1 MKRHSIAALAGV
13 LMAFCFAE
21 GSWCAEVKATLP
33 PAPPAVGAGR
43 PEAKA
48 PPAPPGGDAAT
59 AAAQLPG
66 YRSSG
71 KADPFKPFME
81 LLPLPPKKTD
91 KPMAAKGR
99 PISPLQQA
107 EIDQFRLVG
116 IAGDDVR
123 RTAVVE
129 DPVAKRHYPLFVGTY
144 IGPNGGRVVS
154 ILPDRVIVE
163 ERVQDQATSK
173 KGKTRRVTVMLHK
186 DEEEGK
192 P

>member
-1 MKRHSIAALAGV
+1 MMRRHSITALAGV
-13 LMAFCFAE
+13 LMALCFA
-21 GSWCAEVKATLP
+21 GVSWGAERKAALP
-33 PAPPAVGAGR
+33 PAAPEGAGV
-43 PEAKA
+43 PGLA
-48 PPAPPGGDAAT
+48 PPFN
-59 AAAQLPG
+59 

-81 LLPLPPKKTD
+81 TSPVQPKKTD
-91 KPMAAKGR
+91 KMSAVKGR

-116 IAGDDVR
+116 IAGDDER

-129 DPVAKRHYPLFVGTY
+129 DAVAKKHYPLFVGTY
-144 IGPNGGRVVS
+144 LGPNGGRVVS

-163 ERVQDQATSK
+163 ERTQAQTQSK
-173 KGKTRRVTVMLHK
+173 KGKTRRVTVLLHK
-186 DEEEGK
+186 EEEEGK

>member
-1 MKRHSIAALAGV
+1 MRRHSIAALAGV
-13 LMAFCFAE
+13 LMVLCFAGVSWGAETKALTPSAPE
-21 GSWCAEVKATLP
+21 GSG
-33 PAPPAVGAGR
+33 APGL
-43 PEAKA
+43 
-48 PPAPPGGDAAT
+48 
-59 AAAQLPG
+59 AQPFN

-81 LLPLPPKKTD
+81 TAPVQPKKTD
-91 KPMAAKGR
+91 KVPAAKGR

-116 IAGDDVR
+116 IAGDDER

-129 DPVAKRHYPLFVGTY
+129 DAVAKKHYPLFVGTY

-154 ILPDRVIVE
+154 ILPDRMIVE
-163 ERVQDQATSK
+163 ERTLGQPQSK

-186 DEEEGK
+186 EEEEGK

>member
-1 MKRHSIAALAGV
+1 MMRRHSIAALAGALIATIGLAGGV
-13 LMAFCFAE
+13 
-21 GSWCAEVKATLP
+21 WCAETKAVP
-33 PAPPAVGAGR
+33 PVAASAPGAGQ

-48 PPAPPGGDAAT
+48 ATPAVPAAGSAGPG
-59 AAAQLPG
+59 AAQPFN
-66 YRSSG
+66 YRSAG

-81 LLPLPPKKTD
+81 TSPVPLNKAGKAPD
-91 KPMAAKGR
+91 AKGR
-99 PISPLQQA
+99 PISPLQQV

-116 IAGDDVR
+116 IAGDDVS

-129 DPVAKRHYPLFVGTY
+129 DGVAKKHYPLFVGTY

-163 ERVQDQATSK
+163 ERTPDQTQSK

-186 DEEEGK
+186 E
-192 P
+192 